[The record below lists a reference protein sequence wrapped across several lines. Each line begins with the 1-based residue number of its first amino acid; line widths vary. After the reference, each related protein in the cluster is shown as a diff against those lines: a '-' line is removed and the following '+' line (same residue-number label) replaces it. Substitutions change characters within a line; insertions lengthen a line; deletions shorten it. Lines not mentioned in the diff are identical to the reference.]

1 MGREATSFI
10 LIVIAYI
17 IIVKCLY
24 IDFVNIF
31 IMGVSNEK
39 RCNIIINYHQWL
51 RDVLGL
57 GLYYIYVR
65 SYLNIPV
72 LSIHVMTSHQVTPK

>member
-1 MGREATSFI
+1 MRCEATSFI

-39 RCNIIINYHQWL
+39 RCKKIME
-51 RDVLGL
+51 
-57 GLYYIYVR
+57 
-65 SYLNIPV
+65 LNVIF
-72 LSIHVMTSHQVTPK
+72 